1 MTEEIVVMLAS
12 SVLHIPIWWIGLQIA
27 DIKKSGG
34 RVRDVIRKK
43 FKMEKV
49 VEVETDDSYIT
60 GSEYEDED
68 VKIEREKVAR
78 MTSIEIEDGCEE
90 SSSNAQ
96 PIVVV
101 KVRKIKKLN

>member
-1 MTEEIVVMLAS
+1 MLAS

-43 FKMEKV
+43 LKMEKI
-49 VEVETDDSYIT
+49 VEVEVDDSYIG

-68 VKIEREKVAR
+68 VKIEREKVAK
-78 MTSIEIEDGCEE
+78 MTSIEIEDGSEGE
-90 SSSNAQ
+90 TLNEGQ

-101 KVRKIKKLN
+101 KVRKIL